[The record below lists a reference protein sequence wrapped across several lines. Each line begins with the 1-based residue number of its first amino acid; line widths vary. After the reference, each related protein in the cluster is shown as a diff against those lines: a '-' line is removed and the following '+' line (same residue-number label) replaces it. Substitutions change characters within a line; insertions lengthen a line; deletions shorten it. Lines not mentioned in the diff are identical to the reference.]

1 MKIDDGRLIVRVV
14 RLCQLHNGAS
24 LFHLQTRLWPIFGE
38 VRQLFGIHGSSALPS
53 SKRTNNTDTLTPTYR
68 VI

>member
-53 SKRTNNTDTLTPTYR
+53 SK
-68 VI
+68 